1 MVVSGVIQWSIQGQC
16 VHVGC
21 SVCPSSVKHAHLVQ
35 SCLGDLA
42 AVLTVTRIC
51 ALKTWVQPGF
61 FLKQSSHVT
70 GWVSGQLPIKVVLVM
85 TMWVSRNNN
94 HCVQVSA
101 SAHPR
106 LHPAPCH
113 WHHGPWGCSR
123 SAHQLPSWC
132 LARSSHGQGAEG
144 NSSFSAWQ
152 GRSPGT
158 ESCQGLFQ
166 SSKFRVGWLLE
177 AYQLPASAK
186 DTFLSHRFVTMG
198 EW

>member
-101 SAHPR
+101 SAHVYTQRHATGIMDPGAAA
-106 LHPAPCH
+106 APLTNCPP
-113 WHHGPWGCSR
+113 G
-123 SAHQLPSWC
+123 ALPDLPTAKEQRGTAPS
-132 LARSSHGQGAEG
+132 LPGRGGAQGQRAARAFFKAP
-144 NSSFSAWQ
+144 SF
-152 GRSPGT
+152 G
-158 ESCQGLFQ
+158 
-166 SSKFRVGWLLE
+166 
-177 AYQLPASAK
+177 
-186 DTFLSHRFVTMG
+186 
-198 EW
+198 

>member
-1 MVVSGVIQWSIQGQC
+1 MVISGVIQWSIQGQC

-21 SVCPSSVKHAHLVQ
+21 SVCPSSVKLACPVQ

-42 AVLTVTRIC
+42 ALLTVTRIC

-70 GWVSGQLPIKVVLVM
+70 GWVSGQLPVKVVLVM
-85 TMWVSRNNN
+85 TMWVSGNNH
-94 HCVQVSA
+94 HCVQVST

-106 LHPAPCH
+106 LHPVPFRRQR
-113 WHHGPWGCSR
+113 GPWGGSR
-123 SAHQLPSWC
+123 SAHQLPS
-132 LARSSHGQGAEG
+132 LVPRQVFPRPRSWG

-152 GRSPGT
+152 GWRPGM
-158 ESCQGLFQ
+158 ESCQSLFQ
-166 SSKFRVGWLLE
+166 SSEFRVGWLLE

-186 DTFLSHRFVTMG
+186 CTFLSHRFVTMG